1 MRLRSGVLLPCPG
14 ESIWGASRRRKK
26 SAQPSGEGFP
36 QIARGSFLHAI
47 VLAPMA
53 TKSKKKR
60 STKKQRA
67 PAKSK
72 AAKSAKTAKPAKSPH
87 AAGTGPKRV
96 AAILAKL
103 DEASGKATGE
113 LKHQNHFQLL

>member
-14 ESIWGASRRRKK
+14 ESICGASRRRKK

-60 STKKQRA
+60 STKKKPA
-67 PAKSK
+67 PAKAK
-72 AAKSAKTAKPAKSPH
+72 AAKSAKTAKAAKPAH
-87 AAGTGPKRV
+87 AAGTDAKRI
-96 AAILAKL
+96 AAILAQL
-103 DEASGKATGE
+103 DEAYGDSTSG
-113 LKHQNHFQLL
+113 LKHVKA

>member
-36 QIARGSFLHAI
+36 QIARASSLHAI

-60 STKKQRA
+60 STKKKPA
-67 PAKSK
+67 PAKLK
-72 AAKSAKTAKPAKSPH
+72 AAKSAKRAKSAKGAH
-87 AAGTGPKRV
+87 AAGTDPKHV
-96 AAILAKL
+96 AAILTKV
-103 DEASGKATGE
+103 DEAYPDPTCE
-113 LKHQNHFQLL
+113 LDHENAFQ